1 MTKEKAL
8 EHARHQ
14 QEVYRYKVKERP
26 FFEEEAAF
34 WDIVVDAL
42 EKQMPDVCQI
52 GVCAIAFYEALV
64 SEEEGC
70 KLDVSKLNFVLNALR
85 EMDFAEYV
93 CDLSD
98 VIAMAEEDLK

>member
-42 EKQMPDVCQI
+42 ENQMADVCQI
-52 GVCAIAFYEALV
+52 GAFAIAFYEALV
-64 SEEEGC
+64 SGEEEC
-70 KLDVSKLNFVLNALR
+70 KLDVSKLDLALNLLR
-85 EMDFAEYV
+85 EMYSEK
-93 CDLSD
+93 
-98 VIAMAEEDLK
+98 EEKK